1 MIRVAIAEDQ
11 LVVRAGLRL
20 ILECEDDLVLV
31 GEASTGREA
40 VEMAALVKPDVV
52 LMDIGMPGIDGI
64 EATRRIL
71 ERGTVAPRV
80 LILTTF
86 DTDDLVF
93 GALRAG
99 ASGFLLKSRPPE
111 ELLTAIRVVA
121 AGEALLAPEITRRLI
136 EAAVSMPTPQ
146 GGVPAELAELTDR
159 EREVFGLVARGRSN
173 AEIAGELFVS
183 EGTVKTHVARIF
195 QKLGAR
201 DRVQAVILAYE
212 CGAVRAGSG

>member
-1 MIRVAIAEDQ
+1 MIRIAIAEDQ

-40 VEMAALVKPDVV
+40 VETAALVRPDVM
-52 LMDIGMPGIDGI
+52 LMDIGMPGMDGI
-64 EATRRIL
+64 EATRRIV
-71 ERGTVAPRV
+71 ERDAAGPRV
-80 LILTTF
+80 LVLTTF

-111 ELLTAIRVVA
+111 ELLMAIRVVA
-121 AGEALLAPEITRRLI
+121 AGDALLSPEITRRLI
-136 EAAVSMPTPQ
+136 ETAVTRPNP
-146 GGVPAELAELTDR
+146 GDGVPAALAELTDR
-159 EREVFGLVARGRSN
+159 EREVFGLMAVGRSN
-173 AEIAGELFVS
+173 GEIAAELFVS
-183 EGTVKTHVARIF
+183 EGTAKTHVARIF
-195 QKLGAR
+195 AKLGVR

-212 CGAVRAGSG
+212 CGLVRPGG

>member
-20 ILECEDDLVLV
+20 IIECEEDIALV

-40 VEMAALVKPDVV
+40 VETVALARPDVV
-52 LMDIGMPGIDGI
+52 LMDIGMPGMDGI
-64 EATRRIL
+64 EATRRIVD
-71 ERGTVAPRV
+71 RGPDAPRV

-111 ELLTAIRVVA
+111 ELIMAIRVVA

-136 EAAVSMPTPQ
+136 ESAVARPNP
-146 GGVPAELAELTDR
+146 GDGVPPELAELTAR
-159 EREVFGLVARGRSN
+159 EREVFGLMAVGRSN
-173 AEIAGELFVS
+173 GEIAAELYVT

-195 QKLGAR
+195 AKLGVR

-212 CGAVRAGSG
+212 CGLVRPGA